1 MNGTLKA
8 PFGHVAPS
16 IDAFVV
22 VINNLLEIDNA
33 VLVGTRD
40 EVLAHPGL
48 DVDSSLTAG
57 DGKDHVTTPV
67 LMDGD
72 NCLSTQL
79 SAMLSQQPPCGCLH
93 SQRCVYASLPEGDH
107 MCSA

>member
-40 EVLAHPGL
+40 ETCNP
-48 DVDSSLTAG
+48 
-57 DGKDHVTTPV
+57 
-67 LMDGD
+67 
-72 NCLSTQL
+72 
-79 SAMLSQQPPCGCLH
+79 
-93 SQRCVYASLPEGDH
+93 
-107 MCSA
+107 